1 MAGLAPWGQ
10 VIPATVGAFGVAYV
24 LDWLQ
29 VHGRVLGGR
38 QLHDIHTFNGKHK
51 EAEKERF
58 LNMEREGAPDSPVI
72 MNPLRHNI
80 PAHIRNA
87 EDLKALGEF

>member
-1 MAGLAPWGQ
+1 MAFSGDVSQW
-10 VIPATVGAFGVAYV
+10 TYGVSF
-24 LDWLQ
+24 LQ
-29 VHGRVLGGR
+29 
-38 QLHDIHTFNGKHK
+38 
-51 EAEKERF
+51 
-58 LNMEREGAPDSPVI
+58 EREGAPDEPII

>member
-1 MAGLAPWGQ
+1 MQALLHMPDVLKISALWIRITLHSGQTMTLAN
-10 VIPATVGAFGVAYV
+10 IYLHKLT
-24 LDWLQ
+24 LLLQ
-29 VHGRVLGGR
+29 
-38 QLHDIHTFNGKHK
+38 
-51 EAEKERF
+51 
-58 LNMEREGAPDSPVI
+58 EREGAPDSPVI

>member
-1 MAGLAPWGQ
+1 MSLGSQLSIQTSASRQTVILAGVYLNT
-10 VIPATVGAFGVAYV
+10 I
-24 LDWLQ
+24 LSILQ
-29 VHGRVLGGR
+29 
-38 QLHDIHTFNGKHK
+38 
-51 EAEKERF
+51 
-58 LNMEREGAPDSPVI
+58 EREGAPDSPVI